1 MAIIKIGPPLSGIR
15 GTIGGITYSA
25 NAATPYAKLWA
36 QGPKKNTP
44 KQSVQR
50 AFQSQMPLL
59 WNDMTDVQRAAWR
72 TFAADPD
79 QELTNSLGEAYYA
92 SGFNWF
98 CKCNVRL
105 LRQGLTPEVP
115 VPSQARPGAP
125 TIDDFRVCKAGT
137 EVDLCTCGVATAS
150 NDDGVHFA
158 TMAFDDNIAD
168 ASRWMTALG
177 VVTGWLR
184 YDHCDPVNVKRYR
197 IYPRQLAQ
205 LNQSPA
211 AWTFQVW
218 SAGAWQTIHSVTA
231 ENWAAVQWYDFY
243 CPNPYTE
250 TDYRINISANQGSAN
265 RLSMV
270 EFEMYAADIGASVII
285 YPEFEFFG
293 APAFDLVGHIAM
305 SNTPKL
311 LWQYPG
317 FHEIAVSSSP
327 PWRYQL
333 IQTQLEDTFGAILES
348 RSWFLNFHRQTE
360 EGIRSAAATQR
371 TETIGY

>member
-15 GTIGGITYSA
+15 GTIGGITFSA

-44 KQSVQR
+44 KQYVQR

-105 LRQGLTPEVP
+105 LRIGLPPRVP
-115 VPSQARPGAP
+115 VPTIARPAAP
-125 TIDDFRVCKAGT
+125 TINDFRICKAGT
-137 EVDLCTCGVATAS
+137 EVDLCTCGVASSDSEDPGAL
-150 NDDGVHFA
+150 A
-158 TMAFDDNIAD
+158 AKAFDDNVAD
-168 ASRWMTALG
+168 VSRWMTING
-177 VVTGWLR
+177 VTTAWLR
-184 YDHCDPVNVKRYR
+184 YDLCDPANVKRYR
-197 IYPRQLAQ
+197 IHPRAFAQ
-205 LNQSPA
+205 LNQSPKN
-211 AWTFQVW
+211 WTFQVW
-218 SAGAWQTIHSVTA
+218 SAGAWQTIHTVTL
-231 ENWAAVQWYDFY
+231 ETYAATQWYEYY

-250 TDYRINISANQGSAN
+250 TDYRINVTLNQGSAT
-265 RLSMV
+265 RLSIT
-270 EFEMYAADIGASVII
+270 EFEMYAADVESSVII
-285 YPEFEFFG
+285 YPQDEFPA
-293 APAFDLVGHIAM
+293 APPYDFVLHVAM

-317 FHEIAVSSSP
+317 FYEVKVNQTPGRWFETFQDEI
-327 PWRYQL
+327 
-333 IQTQLEDTFGAILES
+333 EDTFGAILEA
-348 RSWFLNFHRQTE
+348 RSWFAQLYRQTP

-371 TETIGY
+371 AETIGY